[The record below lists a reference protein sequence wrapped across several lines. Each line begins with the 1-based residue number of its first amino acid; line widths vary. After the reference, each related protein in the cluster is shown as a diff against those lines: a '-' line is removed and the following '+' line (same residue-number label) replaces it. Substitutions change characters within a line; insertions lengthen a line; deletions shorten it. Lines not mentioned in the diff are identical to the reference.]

1 MKILVLSGSP
11 KREKSDTMRL
21 TRAFVAG
28 MGDVQANDVHIV
40 HVIDRHIE
48 YCTGCLGCM
57 RNGGKCVH
65 DDDMRAILEEILE
78 SDLLIFSFPLY
89 CYGLPAPLK
98 ALIDRTL
105 PLGSMAMRREGD
117 HYEHVAQRDFSHLRY
132 VMICG
137 CGFPN
142 AEHNFEPAVMHF
154 RRMFGEDSTIITV
167 AEAPMLNVPEAA
179 VVAEPLLE
187 QVRRAGQ
194 EYARDGW
201 ISEDTLRRVETPMI
215 PPEEYVRIVNGGAQ

>member
-1 MKILVLSGSP
+1 MKILVLSGSS

-57 RNGGKCVH
+57 RNGGRCVH
-65 DDDMRAILEEILE
+65 DDDMRAILEGILE

-142 AEHNFEPAVMHF
+142 AENNFEPAVMHF
-154 RRMFGEDSTIITV
+154 RRMFGEDATIITV

-194 EYARDGW
+194 EYARDGR